1 MVLEKDRERIRREE
15 GRTIGAVHE
24 VEDWLGLKGL
34 NRMEAFDISNISGF
48 ESVGSMVVYEKG
60 KPKRSDY
67 RKFRIKSVQ
76 GPNDYASMEEVLT
89 RRFQHG
95 LEETVSGEEGKFSD
109 FPDVLM
115 MDALIA
121 PALERGAWVL
131 LDRYYLSMMAYQG
144 ARGMDVETIRTLNE
158 EFAPIPDAVIWLDI
172 PVETA
177 LSRIGN
183 RGERDAF
190 EAEEALL
197 SCRNIFAGIN
207 EPWMLRVD
215 ANAERDVVA
224 ARVVG
229 ALQQYGILD

>member
-1 MVLEKDRERIRREE
+1 MSFSGVRNGKLIVFEGIDGTGKSTHIRALKTFLEARGIEVVQSYEPTRGIWGAKLRDSAVTGRLSLDEEIDLFIKDRQDH
-15 GRTIGAVHE
+15 VH
-24 VEDWLGLKGL
+24 
-34 NRMEAFDISNISGF
+34 
-48 ESVGSMVVYEKG
+48 
-60 KPKRSDY
+60 
-67 RKFRIKSVQ
+67 
-76 GPNDYASMEEVLT
+76 T
-89 RRFQHG
+89 
-95 LEETVSGEEGKFSD
+95 
-109 FPDVLM
+109 
-115 MDALIA
+115 LIA